1 MSNQIQILKE
11 FRTQLINFFDEL
23 ISQFPA
29 EPDLVMLRI
38 FFNDQIP
45 IKEVMEVLIQ
55 KINKPVDGGSTVR
68 TMIKE
73 RNESCIIE
81 NNSLFQELSK
91 SKVNHFKK
99 LWMSDALDNDDKKVI
114 WAWLDSFVVLSDKYS
129 K

>member
-1 MSNQIQILKE
+1 MSNQIQILKD

-55 KINKPVDGGSTVR
+55 KINKPVDGGQTVR
-68 TMIKE
+68 IMIKD
-73 RNESCIIE
+73 RNEACIIE

-99 LWMSDALDNDDKKVI
+99 LWMSDALDNDDKQVI
-114 WAWLDSFVVLSDKYS
+114 WSWLDSFVALSDKFS